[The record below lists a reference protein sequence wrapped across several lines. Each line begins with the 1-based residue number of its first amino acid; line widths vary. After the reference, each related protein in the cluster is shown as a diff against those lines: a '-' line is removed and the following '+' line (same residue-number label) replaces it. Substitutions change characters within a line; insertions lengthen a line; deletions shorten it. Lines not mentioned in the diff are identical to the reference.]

1 MTFFQDCCWKEP
13 APTKTTT
20 TTTTTTTT
28 STTIRCWHE
37 RVKAA
42 CSSLT
47 GIKHVQVQ
55 HYCLGGIL
63 GPSIPTFLQSS
74 LGPGAEG
81 QCHGTDVMDPFGGTP
96 RPPGRYQFNCHCFWS
111 VCNSQCKPVYSE
123 PLVRHFPK
131 QSRNTPAVILI
142 YVQWRPSLAYVSS
155 VSTGKSLN
163 FFSKHTT
170 VGRLFRNIH
179 PSLQYSSHSRIHTSL
194 YDSFFPSH
202 VHPALCLFPLVT
214 VCTISFLSFSQ

>member
-1 MTFFQDCCWKEP
+1 M
-13 APTKTTT
+13 
-20 TTTTTTTT
+20 
-28 STTIRCWHE
+28 
-37 RVKAA
+37 
-42 CSSLT
+42 T

-131 QSRNTPAVILI
+131 QSQNTPAVCFDLCTMTAQPRIRVLG
-142 YVQWRPSLAYVSS
+142 QHWQKPL
-155 VSTGKSLN
+155 

-194 YDSFFPSH
+194 YD
-202 VHPALCLFPLVT
+202 LFPLT
-214 VCTISFLSFSQ
+214 CASRTMPLPLNPWLQCAQFSFLSFSQ